1 MTVLAPGHYFIYL
14 WQLSWI
20 SCGLC
25 VSNPWIYRFCHC
37 FPLKFNIIPLHIPY
51 KDCISSRYFKR
62 TLGSVLTRYHNLHKQ
77 NTCLFRTE
85 KLVPRNF
92 ISKRSQKCCIFGR
105 HTLAWEIVKQDK
117 SLNCNGSNILLCPA
131 HNVQQYIT
139 MSST

>member
-1 MTVLAPGHYFIYL
+1 MTFYFTPSSLSINTLISLVKCPEVTISDDSVALGHYFIYL

-37 FPLKFNIIPLHIPY
+37 FPLRFNIIPLHIPY
-51 KDCISSRYFKR
+51 KNCISSRYFKR
-62 TLGSVLTRYHNLHKQ
+62 TLDSVLTRYHNLHKQ

-92 ISKRSQKCCIFGR
+92 ISKRSQKCCLFGR
-105 HTLAWEIVKQDK
+105 HT
-117 SLNCNGSNILLCPA
+117 
-131 HNVQQYIT
+131 
-139 MSST
+139 